1 MLYTTVDKL
10 EHLDIGYCSPTEWD
24 RVRKE
29 SRRGRISF
37 LDLVELLHLNKA
49 LRCTRAEPQFKYVWT
64 LFGIRCINAVR
75 HHIYDSD
82 SVDALY
88 LIEKYAA
95 EGLSEES
102 LQVAANRASLSL
114 SRLPDD
120 AHPETLVTKAILALT
135 QGDLCKVA
143 EYTRFAVTGKGGDP
157 VTETYVWQREEFCNI
172 LQQAQEELP
181 SVPQEIEF
189 RNALSPLDTDAAV
202 GSNISTGTDKEW
214 VPSYRVCGRRIPG
227 WAAFLFVIFIN
238 VASINLMENMSAAWC
253 PHFPIFVY
261 LLGVVGFS
269 LITEALLCYVTA

>member
-10 EHLDIGYCSPTEWD
+10 EYLDIGYCSPTEWD

-49 LRCTRAEPQFKYVWT
+49 LRCTRAEPQFKHVWT
-64 LFGIRCINAVR
+64 LFGVRCINAVR

-88 LIEKYAA
+88 LIEKYAT
-95 EGLSEES
+95 EGLSEEN
-102 LQVAANRASLSL
+102 LQVAADRASLSL
-114 SRLPDD
+114 SRLSDD
-120 AHPETLVTKAILALT
+120 AHPETRVTKAILALA

-143 EYTRFAVTGKGGDP
+143 EYTRFTVEGKRGDP

-181 SVPQEIEF
+181 GVPQEIEF
-189 RNALSPLDTDAAV
+189 RNTLSPMGADVAV
-202 GSNISTGTDKEW
+202 EPNISAGINKEW
-214 VPSYRVCGRRIPG
+214 VPGYRVCGHRIPG
-227 WAAFLFVIFIN
+227 WAAFLFVIFLN
-238 VASINLMENMSAAWC
+238 VASIEVMENLSVAWSG
-253 PHFPIFVY
+253 PFFIFVY
-261 LLGVVGFS
+261 LMGVVMFS
-269 LITEALLCYVTA
+269 LITGAYYTMLWV